1 LKGDASKAPHQ
12 QIFFRT
18 DTYLAM
24 RQGDWKL
31 QVMERPKMDVLYN
44 LRQDPGERHNL
55 AQQEPERLQQ
65 MKRDLL
71 AINAQQIK
79 PLWPSLGEGSIRLDK
94 TLKDPYDAK
103 DAFVYYA
110 N

>member
-1 LKGDASKAPHQ
+1 
-12 QIFFRT
+12 
-18 DTYLAM
+18 
-24 RQGDWKL
+24 
-31 QVMERPKMDVLYN
+31 MDVLYN
-44 LRQDPGERHNL
+44 LSKDPGERNNL

-79 PLWPSLGEGSIRLDK
+79 PMWPSLGEGSIRLDK